1 MDKSW
6 LETILPKD
14 KIEEFRKMFELV
26 YNKIDF
32 SKVGFG
38 IEKSAGLE
46 NEFGLKQEA
55 SVVLGNVIF
64 MGGNDSGYVHSYV
77 GGEAGMG
84 GVLNIGI
91 SANVGGSL
99 FMTFAKE
106 DKYRKHVNFEG
117 KYKYGRGGFGVGTG
131 LLLGGLDISAVTA
144 YTYAEGEG
152 EKEEEVSWYVLSYS
166 TSVGVGVGLS
176 PVTPSVT
183 AGIGKTAFINKKA
196 VDTPKTKWEKLKSY
210 IKFIIPH

>member
-1 MDKSW
+1 
-6 LETILPKD
+6 
-14 KIEEFRKMFELV
+14 
-26 YNKIDF
+26 
-32 SKVGFG
+32 
-38 IEKSAGLE
+38 
-46 NEFGLKQEA
+46 
-55 SVVLGNVIF
+55 
-64 MGGNDSGYVHSYV
+64 
-77 GGEAGMG
+77 MG
-84 GVLNIGI
+84 GVLNIGV

-131 LLLGGLDISAVTA
+131 LLLGGLDISAGTA